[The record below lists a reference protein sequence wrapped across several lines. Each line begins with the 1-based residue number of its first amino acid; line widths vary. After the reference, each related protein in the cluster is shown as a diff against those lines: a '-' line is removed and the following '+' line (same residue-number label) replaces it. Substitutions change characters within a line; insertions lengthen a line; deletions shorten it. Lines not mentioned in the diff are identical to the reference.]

1 MANFMRGRGDYMGVA
16 GALNDNAEITSD
28 VHANY
33 PNDFGLFN
41 MAGNVNEWVLDVYRP
56 LTEAE
61 GDDLNTFRGNIFT
74 KPTMEEG
81 LNEMGRIKYVREDDA
96 DLTNRRNYR
105 KAFAL
110 DYNDGDSSSQVEY
123 QYGVSTLVNNKARV
137 YKGGSWRDRGYYMSP
152 GTRRF
157 LNEDQS
163 TDDIGFRC
171 AMVRVGSPD
180 GNMFGG
186 KGFGEM
192 SKTQAK
198 NKKARKYK

>member
-1 MANFMRGRGDYMGVA
+1 
-16 GALNDNAEITSD
+16 
-28 VHANY
+28 
-33 PNDFGLFN
+33 
-41 MAGNVNEWVLDVYRP
+41 MAGNVNEWTQDVFRP
-56 LTEAE
+56 LTEAD
-61 GDDLNTFRGNIFT
+61 GDDLNTYRGNIFM
-74 KPTMEEG
+74 KPSYDEG
-81 LNEMGRIKYVREDDA
+81 LDSMGRIKYVREDDA
-96 DLTNRRNYR
+96 DLSNRRNYR
-105 KAFAL
+105 KSYAL

-123 QYGVSTLVNNKARV
+123 QYGVSTLINNKARV

-192 SKTQAK
+192 SKTISK
-198 NKKARKYK
+198 NKKARKY